1 MPKHHAGKSV
11 NWRRDPEVRA
21 RLEQVERLQWQRLP
35 NTTIARQLNVD
46 ETTIRR
52 DKERLQ
58 ALWMERT
65 AASQEE
71 HRAAVVASLED
82 NERLALEAYAW
93 DKQAEEAVL
102 YGMEVTIDGKPRVV
116 YRDAKMSAQF
126 RGNKAQA
133 LAERRQAAMA
143 KAKVLGIVVD
153 KVEPQG
159 EQLVRVYVRDERGTD
174 ASTP

>member
-1 MPKHHAGKSV
+1 MPKQHAGKSV
-11 NWRRDPEVRA
+11 NWRRDPEVRV
-21 RLEQVERLQWQRLP
+21 RLEQVERLQWRRLP
-35 NTTIARQLNVD
+35 NTEIARQLKVD

-52 DKERLQ
+52 DKDRLQ
-58 ALWMERT
+58 ELWLERT
-65 AASQEE
+65 AASQDE

-82 NERLALEAYAW
+82 NERLALEAYEW

-102 YGMEVTIDGKPRVV
+102 YGSTVEINGQSRVV

-126 RGNKAQA
+126 RGGKAQA

-153 KVEPQG
+153 KQEQVG
-159 EQLVRVYVRDERGTD
+159 EMLVRVVERERPSDG
-174 ASTP
+174 